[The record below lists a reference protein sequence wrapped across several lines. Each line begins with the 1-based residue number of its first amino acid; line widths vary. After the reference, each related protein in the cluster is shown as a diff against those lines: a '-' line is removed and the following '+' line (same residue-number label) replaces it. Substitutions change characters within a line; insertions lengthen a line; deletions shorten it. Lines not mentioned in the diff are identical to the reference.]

1 MKHEVAIRGGAVVRQ
16 GHLASIKHAV
26 GAHAITDVILNFS
39 TTASHLSRISQ
50 ALQLVSEHKQ
60 SPLLVKDRTG
70 VVLDIFRK
78 HASTAEARLQV
89 RLAGEHFHLSGFVS
103 MCLSACGPA
112 LWSDDLFESPP
123 CAARGQINS
132 SLSGR

>member
-16 GHLASIKHAV
+16 GHLASIKDAV

-50 ALQLVSEHKQ
+50 ALQLVSEDKQ
-60 SPLLVKDRTG
+60 SPVLVKDRTG
-70 VVLDIFRK
+70 IVLDIFRK

-89 RLAGEHFHLSGFVS
+89 RLAGDHFLLSGFVS
-103 MCLSACGPA
+103 MRPSVCGPA
-112 LWSDDLFESPP
+112 PWSDNLYESVP
-123 CAARGQINS
+123 CCG
-132 SLSGR
+132 